1 LRQDIKLGGKTVSEE
16 TPQASETQ
24 EPAPEPVPETQQE
37 PPEARAEDE
46 KKPGPSFWATLPGI
60 LTGVAAMIT
69 AIGGI
74 VTVLITAG
82 VLRPDAGATPLPAT
96 LTVVAATPTVEDV
109 VRVESSTPRNGATG
123 VDAALT
129 EVVIVFNQPMRQD
142 SWSFVVTD
150 AGDFPEVAGDPSFRD
165 ARTCGL
171 PVKLE
176 KGKTYAVG
184 VNSAQRKGFVSAA
197 DGTLTAEPC
206 ILVFKTAP

>member
-1 LRQDIKLGGKTVSEE
+1 MSEE
-16 TPQASETQ
+16 RLQASEKQ
-24 EPAPEPVPETQQE
+24 EPVPEQLPETE
-37 PPEARAEDE
+37 PKPPDAKAEDE

-60 LTGVAAMIT
+60 LTGFAAMIT

-82 VLRPDAGATPLPAT
+82 VLKPDAGATPPP
-96 LTVVAATPTVEDV
+96 ATPTVVVATPTAEGV
-109 VRVESSTPRNGATG
+109 VRVESSTPLNGATN
-123 VDAALT
+123 VDAALA

-142 SWSFVVTD
+142 SWSFVITE
-150 AGDFPEVAGDPSFRD
+150 AGEFPETTGDPSFRD
-165 ARTCGL
+165 ERTCVL

-184 VNSAQRKGFVSAA
+184 VNSAQRRGFVSAA
-197 DGTLTAEPC
+197 DDARAAEPY